1 VRQPGERREGAGKP
15 GEGGTGALPP
25 LSVPPVSPPQLVP
38 RGHHAR
44 RGREPAAGVPGSRLP
59 GAHQRDRQ
67 RQVLHRAQ
75 VSGDA
80 AAGSGGVP
88 APGRGLGSHTAGMP
102 RLEPPGVGWGGST
115 QVPGVG
121 SPDAAGGTRASRL
134 GAGASRPPPCPRH
147 IVGSAG
153 GVSFLRKRSPRSR
166 NNRSGTGTNR
176 GGRDRG
182 AGAGAGGGGWRHR
195 RRPTPTQDQ
204 PGLRPHHR
212 GPDQGQQVHAQP
224 GQRRLRQRP
233 RGRALLLHREAALQ
247 GRRAHGPAA
256 PRPLQAALAPADA
269 PPDWPPDPQGVGQGP
284 ALAIAACRGKGPA
297 EDPWVTSPAPRGP
310 RLLPGAGLRQ
320 SRAALWL
327 GPILP
332 AQRRSRLAAGLPPGR
347 GGVTARLGCVT
358 K

>member
-102 RLEPPGVGWGGST
+102 RLEPPWVGWGGST

-269 PPDWPPDPQGVGQGP
+269 PPDWPPDPPGHGAGSGP
-284 ALAIAACRGKGPA
+284 GHRRVSREGSGGGPLGHVPSAAGTPTPAWRWTPAKPHCPLAGTDPA
-297 EDPWVTSPAPRGP
+297 RPAPEPARC
-310 RLLPGAGLRQ
+310 GAASG
-320 SRAALWL
+320 A
-327 GPILP
+327 
-332 AQRRSRLAAGLPPGR
+332 